1 MADVSALPLSV
12 RALLKVYRW
21 RRISPIPV
29 TPLKRPLAQSRVAL
43 VTSGGLV
50 VPGETPFD
58 QDVRGGDYS
67 YRVIPNDVDVQT
79 LEEHHRSESFD
90 HSGIEADKNMAF
102 PLERF
107 RELEAEGIIGELA
120 PRHLSFMGSLT
131 ATGRLTR
138 DTAPEAAELLVQDG
152 VEVAFLV
159 PV

>member
-21 RRISPIPV
+21 RRISPTPV
-29 TPLKRPLAQSRVAL
+29 APLKRPLAQSRVAL
-43 VTSGGLV
+43 ITSAGLV
-50 VPGETPFD
+50 APGDEPFD
-58 QDVRGGDYS
+58 ESVRGGDYS
-67 YRVIPNDVDVQT
+67 YRVIPNDVDVQS
-79 LEEHHRSESFD
+79 LAEHHRSESFD
-90 HSGIEADKNMAF
+90 HSGIEADKNMGF
-102 PLERF
+102 PLDRL
-107 RELEAEGIIGELA
+107 REMEAEGIIGELA

-138 DTAPEAAELLVQDG
+138 DTAPEAVELMVQDG